1 MQASGD
7 PSAADH
13 LSSEAAAVIQ
23 LHLLTNAS
31 CVVCRVPS
39 LTPQVSVWNNA
50 VIRGDLNNI
59 RIGHVSNVQE
69 RTVIHA
75 ARWGRLIT
83 VMDDL
88 ALWSMFHAWGSNGTQ
103 RYDGSSGDGG
113 GGSYPWHVSTVCTS
127 APALPSPQHTVAD
140 AWCSCVKG
148 DVLAL
153 PDRQCRVNDSPA
165 PTAWSRLAQLGGGVI
180 LKVCHYQPPCAL
192 PWLPAP
198 LCRSAPSGL
207 PAAVRVG
214 SWVTI
219 EPNCVLRSCIIGN
232 YCKVGVHVGVGV
244 WVVTHAVQP
253 PWLNL
258 QWLVAASGACLLAW
272 PSTKHMCAMGVS

>member
-88 ALWSMFHAWGSNGTQ
+88 ALWSMFHAWGSSGTQ

-113 GGSYPWHVSTVCTS
+113 ELLPMACFHRLYVSPC
-127 APALPSPQHTVAD
+127 PPLPSTH
-140 AWCSCVKG
+140 C
-148 DVLAL
+148 
-153 PDRQCRVNDSPA
+153 DRCLV
-165 PTAWSRLAQLGGGVI
+165 QL
-180 LKVCHYQPPCAL
+180 C
-192 PWLPAP
+192 
-198 LCRSAPSGL
+198 
-207 PAAVRVG
+207 
-214 SWVTI
+214 
-219 EPNCVLRSCIIGN
+219 
-232 YCKVGVHVGVGV
+232 
-244 WVVTHAVQP
+244 
-253 PWLNL
+253 
-258 QWLVAASGACLLAW
+258 
-272 PSTKHMCAMGVS
+272 